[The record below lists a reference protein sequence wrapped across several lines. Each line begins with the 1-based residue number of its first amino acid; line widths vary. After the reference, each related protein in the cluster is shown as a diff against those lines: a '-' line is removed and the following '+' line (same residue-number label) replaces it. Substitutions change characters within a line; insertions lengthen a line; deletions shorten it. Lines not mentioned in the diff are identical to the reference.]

1 MLTHDL
7 LPAEPHRSRTYAR
20 WVASHDPG
28 AESAA
33 VALLDEVSAAV
44 SSAYPRMGRCLE
56 RLRRPASGLPPAHRP
71 WFWDTVAH
79 RLLGFPGGAAAKAYT
94 LARKAEQEHALPAD
108 PDWRRANAWLLAT
121 HGALPVKELSDHQ
134 RWLAGQLT
142 PAEAH
147 EEYVRVLTAWAA
159 SPGDLP
165 ADLARRIAASAR
177 SAGLGTDEEAR
188 ILGHVLGAARGKAV
202 PDALL
207 EAAAG
212 PLGDHPQGPRVQAAL
227 LDLFPESRKDAA
239 AWLRLLL
246 RGGIVDAAAGGHLD
260 PEGGPAGWLRR
271 YTRTYRHRKVAY
283 GGVTSQPVPAELLQ
297 IVSRFAPRLRAAGTP
312 VVIHEDRYRWPGL
325 DADLLD
331 ACLAEGI
338 TVEDPGDAVRL
349 TFWDD
354 RSRRDLKA
362 LAAHPV
368 FGRRLEGTVHDGLR
382 GAGTAITRLP
392 ANAGIAA
399 EVHTRVEG
407 LLGALRGGGLAAADE
422 AVGELAGLLD
432 RPTATAL
439 DGIEEALA
447 ALDLTGPLARAL
459 RAGLPEELGWPALE
473 EALSGFD
480 PADTLRVTCTW
491 PVLTVFGAG
500 RAVAVDPVGTRATCT
515 FRVPDESASHA
526 VHYVGGQFLVSWH
539 TGDRH
544 SSAEGAFWAD
554 RPHEV
559 FTPEDRFGLR
569 PYGGL
574 IRGGFGYQFETP
586 DRGGR
591 FDGERVLRP
600 GGREGIGGHD
610 FQMSDGL
617 RFFGAEVFHTRGNWT
632 PHDPVTG
639 APAADRTLPDFHRDR
654 EIPPGMEEFEG
665 GQYLAELP
673 EGAPASPF
681 GQDGRLVG
689 CRVLN
694 RTPYQGPSPT
704 EFLLE
709 SVDGRTARYRSRR
722 FGRHPWGVIAL
733 PEGGEDAVTV
743 GETTIRC
750 HAATD
755 NSLLWQVQGFVPP
768 SERDRDHPPTLGEA
782 AGPVPPPAFWHFL
795 TPRDER
801 SSKALRTVSGA
812 TVRALLDA
820 ALDTPD
826 DDGLRTRVT
835 GLLPEAGDARVRDGV
850 ARAARLAA
858 DVLRRRQELSRR
870 VGIMRSGPVVDL
882 PADIPDTALLPALNG
897 LLPDLR
903 AYEAHVPQPHAGTLT
918 AVAADGRFLRG
929 EIDDETRRL
938 APPARPAEWQ
948 VLLGH
953 VDAVAWRAAVET
965 TSADER
971 TALNALLRAWSR
983 QPFAEPGGAWRTGR
997 APAQEAASRADT
1009 AAGPARGGLSRFLQP
1024 AAAPAPAGTEEERTV
1039 EITRDDA
1046 ARLVRLLELVES
1058 EGPVPLTPEALAVF
1072 SWRTG
1077 VRRPVATLALGGL
1090 PSREG
1095 HHEHARMLR
1104 SKPYK
1109 ANRTTAT
1116 EYDGF
1121 RHRLGPHGRRALLAA
1136 GLPEDPAELWTA
1148 DGLVRAAE
1156 RMAAVWAERLGTR
1169 PYVDEELA
1177 DALEADLGLPADW
1190 ARALSAGRPPAEPGG
1205 QVLVG
1210 SRSGRLHLHQA
1221 EPDGTPGP
1229 WIRRDRAPHTETL
1242 SVIAW
1247 ALTERPVG
1255 DPAADGALRL
1265 HERLREWFAAP
1276 DTLVELP
1283 ACPALAEAA
1292 AADPAFR
1299 PYAGTVVPC
1308 PQPLLDT
1315 VSQPSTAVDDGTFVV
1330 AVPSGDV
1337 FLRTAALA
1345 APEKVTRALALCG
1358 RLDLPGLRRDVTRTR
1373 ALFDGLA
1380 RMAARAAATPV
1391 PVGGYEAHPAL
1402 SVPGLVAE
1410 VAGRLDV
1417 GADAAALHLQLR
1429 ALARPTDRNVRRW
1442 NGWTAARH
1450 KAAQAELVAVGA
1462 VETGRRARA
1471 GRTAFAHGTWE
1482 TLDAPHLPVE
1492 SDKLNTHGA
1501 VRAGKLLYGPFTRL
1515 LSPVPLH
1522 ELFAQAAGSGQEAP
1536 AAGPGEEAQAAG
1548 AGPGARVA
1556 RS

>member
-7 LPAEPHRSRTYAR
+7 MPTEPHRSTAYAL
-20 WVASHDPG
+20 WVTRHDPG
-28 AESAA
+28 AVSAA
-33 VALLDEVSAAV
+33 VALLDEVASAV
-44 SSAYPRMGRCLE
+44 SSAYPKMGRCLE
-56 RLRRPASGLPPAHRP
+56 RLRRPASGLPPAHQP

-79 RLLGFPGGAAAKAYT
+79 RLLGYPGGAAAKAYT
-94 LARKAEQEHALPAD
+94 LARKAELEHALPVD
-108 PDWRRANAWLLAT
+108 PDWRRANARLFAAR
-121 HGALPVKELSDHQ
+121 GALPVKELSEHQ
-134 RWLAGQLT
+134 RWLAGQLA

-147 EEYVRVLTAWAA
+147 GEYVRVLTAWAA

-177 SAGLGTDEEAR
+177 AAGLGTDEDAR
-188 ILGHVLGAARGKAV
+188 VLGQVLGAARGKAV

-212 PLGDHPQGPRVQAAL
+212 PLGDHPQGPEVQAAL

-246 RGGIVDAAAGGHLD
+246 RCGIVEATAAGHLD

-271 YTRTYRHRKVAY
+271 YTRTYRHQKVAY
-283 GGVTSQPVPAELLQ
+283 GGVARQPMPAELFE
-297 IVSRFAPRLRAAGTP
+297 IISRFAARLRAAGTP
-312 VVIHEDRYRWPGL
+312 VVIHEDTYRWPDL
-325 DADLLD
+325 DADVLD

-338 TVEDPGDAVRL
+338 AVEDPGDAVRL
-349 TFWDD
+349 SFWDD

-368 FGRRLEGTVHDGLR
+368 FGRRLEGTVHEGLR

-407 LLGALRGGGLAAADE
+407 LLGELRGGGLAAADE
-422 AVGELAGLLD
+422 AVTELAGLLD
-432 RPTATAL
+432 RPTAVAL

-473 EALSGFD
+473 TALARFD

-491 PVLTVFGAG
+491 PVLTVFGAD
-500 RAVAVDPVGTRATCT
+500 RALAVDPTGTRATCA
-515 FRVPDESASHA
+515 FRVPHEATEHA

-539 TGDRH
+539 TGDRY
-544 SSAEGAFWAD
+544 SPAAGAFWAD
-554 RPHEV
+554 RPQDV
-559 FTPEDRFGLR
+559 FTPEDVLGLH

-574 IRGGFGYQFETP
+574 IQGGFGYQFETP

-600 GGREGIGGHD
+600 GGREGIGDHE
-610 FQMSDGL
+610 FQMSDGR
-617 RFFGAEVFHTRGNWT
+617 RFFAAMVFHTHGNWT
-632 PHDPVTG
+632 AYDPATG
-639 APAADRTLPDFHRDR
+639 DRTADLPDFHRDR
-654 EIPPGMEEFEG
+654 EIPPGMAEFEG
-665 GQYLAELP
+665 GQYLAVLP
-673 EGAPASPF
+673 EDAPRSPF

-694 RTPYQGPSPT
+694 RTPHQGPSPT

-709 SVDGRTARYRSRR
+709 SVDGRTARHRSRR
-722 FGRHPWGVIAL
+722 FGRHPWGIIGL

-743 GETTIRC
+743 GEATIRC
-750 HAATD
+750 YAAAD
-755 NSLLWQVQGFVPP
+755 NSLLWQVHGFVPP
-768 SERDRDHPPTLGEA
+768 SPRDRDHPPTLGAE

-801 SSKALRTVSGA
+801 SSKALRSVTGA

-820 ALDTPD
+820 ASDTPH
-826 DDGLRTRVT
+826 DGLRDRVAR
-835 GLLPEAGDARVRDGV
+835 LLPEAGDDRVRDGV
-850 ARAARLAA
+850 VRAVRLAA
-858 DVLRRRQELSRR
+858 DVLRRRAELSRR
-870 VGIMRSGPVVDL
+870 VSIMRSGPVVDL
-882 PADIPDTALLPALNG
+882 PADIPDTALVPALSG

-903 AYEAHVPQPHAGTLT
+903 AYEADAPQRHPGTLA

-929 EIDDETRRL
+929 EIDDETRSL
-938 APPARPAEWQ
+938 APPARPVEWQ
-948 VLLGH
+948 VLLGGI
-953 VDAVAWRAAVET
+953 DAVAWRAAVET

-971 TALNALLRAWSR
+971 TALNALLRTWSR
-983 QPFAEPGGAWRTGR
+983 QPFAEPGGIWRTGR
-997 APAQEAASRADT
+997 APREDLAGAPGT
-1009 AAGPARGGLSRFLQP
+1009 AAGPVRGGLSRFVQP
-1024 AAAPAPAGTEEERTV
+1024 AAAPAPAGAEEAQTV
-1039 EITRDDA
+1039 TIARDDA
-1046 ARLVRLLELVES
+1046 GRISRLLELVERD
-1058 EGPVPLTPEALAVF
+1058 GPVPLTPEALAVF

-1077 VRRPVATLALGGL
+1077 VRRPVAALALGGL
-1090 PSREG
+1090 PRREG
-1095 HHEHARMLR
+1095 YDEHARMLR

-1109 ANRTTAT
+1109 ANRATAS

-1121 RHRLGPHGRRALLAA
+1121 WHRLGPHGRRAVLAA
-1136 GLPEDPAELWTA
+1136 GVPEDPAELWAA

-1156 RMAAVWAERLGTR
+1156 RMAAVWAGLLGTR

-1177 DALEADLGLPADW
+1177 AALEADLGLSADW
-1190 ARALSAGRPPAEPGG
+1190 ARTLPAGRPPAEPGG
-1205 QVLVG
+1205 QLLVG
-1210 SRSGRLHLHQA
+1210 SRGGRLHLHRA
-1221 EPDGTPGP
+1221 GPDGTPGE
-1229 WIRRDRAPHTETL
+1229 WIPRDRAPHIETL

-1255 DPAADGALRL
+1255 DPAADGALKL
-1265 HERLREWFAAP
+1265 HQHLGDWRAAP

-1283 ACPALAEAA
+1283 RHPALARAA
-1292 AADPAFR
+1292 GGDPAFR

-1308 PQPLLDT
+1308 PEPLPDPVT
-1315 VSQPSTAVDDGTFVV
+1315 EAATAVDDGTFVV

-1345 APEKVTRALALCG
+1345 EPERVARALELCDRLNLPGLGQEVTRAG
-1358 RLDLPGLRRDVTRTR
+1358 
-1373 ALFDGLA
+1373 ALFDGLD
-1380 RMAARAAATPV
+1380 RMAARAAGTPV
-1391 PVGGYEAHPAL
+1391 PVGGYEANPML
-1402 SVPGLVAE
+1402 SVPRLVTETAR
-1410 VAGRLDV
+1410 RLGV
-1417 GADAAALHLQLR
+1417 GTDAAALHLQLS

-1471 GRTAFAHGTWE
+1471 GRTAFAHDSWE

-1492 SDKLNTHGA
+1492 SGKLLTHGA
-1501 VRAGKLLYGPFTRL
+1501 VRAGKAVRGPFTRL

-1522 ELFAQAAGSGQEAP
+1522 ELFARAAA
-1536 AAGPGEEAQAAG
+1536 
-1548 AGPGARVA
+1548 
-1556 RS
+1556 

>member
-7 LPAEPHRSRTYAR
+7 LPTETHRSRTYAR
-20 WVASHDPG
+20 WVTSHDPG

-33 VALLDEVSAAV
+33 VALLDEVGAAV

-56 RLRRPASGLPPAHRP
+56 RLRRPARGLPPAHLP

-79 RLLGFPGGAAAKAYT
+79 RLLGYPGGAAAKAYT
-94 LARKAEQEHALPAD
+94 LARKAEQEHALPVD
-108 PDWRRANAWLLAT
+108 PDWRRANAQLFAA
-121 HGALPVKELSDHQ
+121 HGALPVKELSEHQ
-134 RWLAGQLT
+134 RWLAGRL
-142 PAEAH
+142 PAAEAH

-159 SPGDLP
+159 SPGELP
-165 ADLARRIAASAR
+165 ADLARRIGASAR
-177 SAGLGTDEEAR
+177 AAGLGIDEDAR

-212 PLGDHPQGPRVQAAL
+212 PLGDHPQGPKTQAAL
-227 LDLFPESRKDAA
+227 LDLFPDSRKDAA

-246 RGGIVDAAAGGHLD
+246 RGGIVDAAASGRLD
-260 PEGGPAGWLRR
+260 PEGGLAGWLRR
-271 YTRTYRHRKVAY
+271 YTRTYRHQRVAY
-283 GGVTSQPVPAELLQ
+283 GGVANQPMPAELFE
-297 IVSRFAPRLRAAGTP
+297 IVTRFAPRLRAAGTP
-312 VVIHEDRYRWPGL
+312 VVIHEDKYHWPGL

-338 TVEDPGDAVRL
+338 TVEDPGDSVRL

-368 FGRRLEGTVHDGLR
+368 FGRRLEGTVHEGLR

-392 ANAGIAA
+392 ENAGIAA
-399 EVHTRVEG
+399 EVHTRIEG

-422 AVGELAGLLD
+422 AVTELAGLLD
-432 RPTATAL
+432 RPTAVAL

-459 RAGLPEELGWPALE
+459 HAGLPEELGWPALE
-473 EALSGFD
+473 AAVAGFD

-491 PVLTVFGAG
+491 PVLTVFGKD

-515 FRVPDESASHA
+515 FRVPDEATSHA
-526 VHYVGGQFLVSWH
+526 VHYAGGQFLVSWR
-539 TGDRH
+539 TGDRY
-544 SSAEGAFWAD
+544 SAADQAFWAD

-559 FTPEDRFGLR
+559 FTPQERFGLR
-569 PYGGL
+569 PYDGL
-574 IRGGFGYQFETP
+574 IQGAFGFQFETP

-610 FQMSDGL
+610 FQMSDGR
-617 RFFGAEVFHTRGNWT
+617 RFYGARVFHTRGNWT
-632 PHDPVTG
+632 PYDPVTG
-639 APAADRTLPDFHRDR
+639 APATDRALPDFHRDR
-654 EIPPGMEEFEG
+654 ELPPGMEEFEG
-665 GQYLAELP
+665 GQYLAVLP
-673 EGAPASPF
+673 EDVPASPL

-722 FGRHPWGVIAL
+722 FGRHPWGIIGL
-733 PEGGEDAVTV
+733 PEGGEDAVTA
-743 GETTIRC
+743 GETTVRC
-750 HAATD
+750 HAAAD
-755 NSLLWQVQGFVPP
+755 NSLLWQVHGFGPP
-768 SERDRDHPPTLGEA
+768 SRRDRDHPPTLGEA

-801 SSKALRTVSGA
+801 SSKALRTVSDA
-812 TVRALLDA
+812 SVRALLDT
-820 ALDTPD
+820 ALATRD
-826 DDGLRTRVT
+826 DDELRDRVSR
-835 GLLPEAGDARVRDGV
+835 LLPEAGDARVRDGV
-850 ARAARLAA
+850 VRAARLAA
-858 DVLRRRQELSRR
+858 DVLRRREELSRR

-882 PADIPDTALLPALNG
+882 PADIPDTALVPALSG

-903 AYEAHVPQPHAGTLT
+903 AYEAHIPERHAGTLT

-929 EIDDETRRL
+929 EIDDETRGL

-948 VLLGH
+948 VLLGGI
-953 VDAVAWRAAVET
+953 DAVAWRAAVET
-965 TSADER
+965 TPEDAR
-971 TALNALLRAWSR
+971 TALNALLRTWSR
-983 QPFAEPGGAWRTGR
+983 QPFAEPGGTWRTGR
-997 APAQEAASRADT
+997 APQEELAAAPDT
-1009 AAGPARGGLSRFLQP
+1009 AAGPARGGLCRFVQP
-1024 AAAPAPAGTEEERTV
+1024 ATAPAPARTEEEQTV
-1039 EITRDDA
+1039 TITRDDA
-1046 ARLVRLLELVES
+1046 ARLTRLLELTERH
-1058 EGPVPLTPEALAVF
+1058 GLVPLTPEALAVF

-1090 PSREG
+1090 PRRAG
-1095 HHEHARMLR
+1095 YDEHARMLR

-1109 ANRTTAT
+1109 ANKTTAT
-1116 EYDGF
+1116 EYDDF
-1121 RHRLGPHGRRALLAA
+1121 CHRLGLHGRRALLAA
-1136 GLPEDPAELWTA
+1136 GVPEDPADLWTP

-1156 RMAAVWAERLGTR
+1156 RMAAVWAELLGTR

-1177 DALEADLGLPADW
+1177 EALETDLGLSADW
-1190 ARALSAGRPPAEPGG
+1190 ARTLPAGRPPAEPGG
-1205 QVLVG
+1205 HVLVG
-1210 SRSGRLHLHQA
+1210 SRTGRLHLHQA
-1221 EPDGTPGP
+1221 EPDGTAGE
-1229 WIRRDRAPHTETL
+1229 WIRSDRAPHTRTL

-1255 DPAADGALRL
+1255 DPAADGALKL
-1265 HERLREWFAAP
+1265 HARLRAWFAAP
-1276 DTLVELP
+1276 GTLLQLLSN
-1283 ACPALAEAA
+1283 PALARAA
-1292 AADPAFR
+1292 AEDPAFR
-1299 PYAGTVVPC
+1299 PYAGTVIPC
-1308 PQPLLDT
+1308 AEPLLDT
-1315 VSQPSTAVDDGTFVV
+1315 VKEASAATDDGMFVV

-1345 APEKVTRALALCG
+1345 DPERVARALDLCD
-1358 RLDLPGLRRDVTRTR
+1358 RLDLPRLRREVTQTR
-1373 ALFDGLA
+1373 ALLDGLV
-1380 RMAARAAATPV
+1380 RMADRAAGTPV
-1391 PVGGYEAHPAL
+1391 PAGGYEANPAL
-1402 SVPGLVAE
+1402 SVPDLVAE
-1410 VAGRLDV
+1410 VARRLGV
-1417 GADAAALHLQLR
+1417 GADAAALHLQLG

-1471 GRTAFAHGTWE
+1471 GRTAFARDTWE

-1492 SDKLNTHGA
+1492 SGKLRTHGA
-1501 VRAGKLLYGPFTRL
+1501 VRAGKGLYGPFTRL

-1522 ELFAQAAGSGQEAP
+1522 ELFAQAAGA
-1536 AAGPGEEAQAAG
+1536 
-1548 AGPGARVA
+1548 
-1556 RS
+1556 

>member
-7 LPAEPHRSRTYAR
+7 LPTEPHRSTTYAR
-20 WVASHDPG
+20 WVTSHDPG
-28 AESAA
+28 AETAA
-33 VALLDEVSAAV
+33 VALLGEVSSAV
-44 SSAYPRMGRCLE
+44 SAAYPRMGRCLE
-56 RLRRPASGLPPAHRP
+56 RLRRPASGLPPARQP
-71 WFWDTVAH
+71 WFWDTVGH
-79 RLLGFPGGAAAKAYT
+79 RLLGYPGGAAAKAYT
-94 LARKAEQEHALPAD
+94 LARKAEQEHALPVD
-108 PDWRRANAWLLAT
+108 PDWRRANAYLFAT
-121 HGALPVKELSDHQ
+121 RGALPVKELSDHQ
-134 RWLAGQLT
+134 RWLAGQLPPVT
-142 PAEAH
+142 AH

-177 SAGLGTDEEAR
+177 AAGLGTDEDAR
-188 ILGHVLGAARGKAV
+188 VLGHVLGAAHGKAV

-212 PLGDHPQGPRVQAAL
+212 PLGDHPQEPRVRAAL

-239 AWLRLLL
+239 SWLRLLL
-246 RGGIVDAAAGGHLD
+246 RGGIVDAAAAGHLD
-260 PEGGPAGWLRR
+260 PEGGTAGWLRR

-283 GGVTSQPVPAELLQ
+283 GGVTRQPMPAELFDIL
-297 IVSRFAPRLRAAGTP
+297 SRFAPRLRAAATP
-312 VVIHEDRYRWPGL
+312 VVIHEDRYRWPDL

-338 TVEDPGDAVRL
+338 AVEDPGDAVRL

-368 FGRRLEGTVHDGLR
+368 FGRRLEGTVHEGLR

-392 ANAGIAA
+392 ENAGITA

-422 AVGELAGLLD
+422 AVTELAGLLD
-432 RPTATAL
+432 RPTAVAL

-447 ALDLTGPLARAL
+447 GLDLTGPLARAL
-459 RAGLPEELGWPALE
+459 HAGLPEELGWPALDA
-473 EALSGFD
+473 ALAGFD

-500 RAVAVDPVGTRATCT
+500 RAVAVDPAGTRATCT
-515 FRVPDESASHA
+515 FRVPDDAASHT
-526 VHYVGGQFLVSWH
+526 VHYAGGEFLVSWRP
-539 TGDRH
+539 GDRQS
-544 SSAEGAFWAD
+544 SSAEGAFWTD
-554 RPHEV
+554 RPHEI
-559 FTPEDRFGLR
+559 FTPEDGFGLR

-586 DRGGR
+586 DRQGR
-591 FDGERVLRP
+591 FDGQRVLRP

-610 FQMSDGL
+610 FQLSDGR

-654 EIPPGMEEFEG
+654 ELPPGMEEFEG
-665 GQYLAELP
+665 GQFLAELP
-673 EGAPASPF
+673 EEAPASPF
-681 GQDGRLVG
+681 GQDGQLVG

-722 FGRHPWGVIAL
+722 FGRHPWGIIGL
-733 PEGGEDAVTV
+733 PEVGEDAVTV

-750 HAATD
+750 HASAD
-755 NSLLWQVQGFVPP
+755 NSLLWQVHGFAPP
-768 SERDRDHPPTLGEA
+768 SGRDRDHPPTLGEQ

-826 DDGLRTRVT
+826 DEGLRERVAR
-835 GLLPEAGDARVRDGV
+835 LLPEAGDARVRDGV
-850 ARAARLAA
+850 VRAARLAA
-858 DVLRRRQELSRR
+858 GVLRRREELSRR

-882 PADIPDTALLPALNG
+882 PAGVPDTALLPALSG

-903 AYEAHVPQPHAGTLT
+903 AYEAHVPGRHPGTLT
-918 AVAADGRFLRG
+918 ALAADGRFLRG

-953 VDAVAWRAAVET
+953 IDAVAWRAAVET
-965 TSADER
+965 TPADER
-971 TALNALLRAWSR
+971 TALNALLRTWSR
-983 QPFAEPGGAWRTGR
+983 QPFAEPGGTWRTGR
-997 APAQEAASRADT
+997 APREEAAAVRDT
-1009 AAGPARGGLSRFLQP
+1009 AAGPVRGSLSRFVQP
-1024 AAAPAPAGTEEERTV
+1024 AAAPAPAGAEEERTV
-1039 EITRDDA
+1039 TITRDDA
-1046 ARLVRLLELVES
+1046 ARLLRLLDLVERD
-1058 EGPVPLTPEALAVF
+1058 GPVQLTPEALAVF
-1072 SWRTG
+1072 AWRTG

-1095 HHEHARMLR
+1095 YQEHARMLR

-1109 ANRTTAT
+1109 ANRTTAA

-1121 RHRLGPHGRRALLAA
+1121 RHRLGAPGRRALLAA

-1148 DGLVRAAE
+1148 DGLARAAE
-1156 RMAAVWAERLGTR
+1156 RMAAVWAELLGTR

-1177 DALEADLGLPADW
+1177 QTLEADLGLPADW
-1190 ARALSAGRPPAEPGG
+1190 ARALPTGRPPAEPGA
-1205 QVLVG
+1205 QVLAV
-1210 SRSGRLHLHQA
+1210 SRGGRLHLHRA
-1221 EPDGTPGP
+1221 EPDGTPGE

-1247 ALTERPVG
+1247 ALTERPAG

-1265 HERLREWFAAP
+1265 HKGLRDWSAAP

-1283 ACPALAEAA
+1283 GCPALARKAA
-1292 AADPAFR
+1292 GDPAFR

-1308 PQPLLDT
+1308 PEPLPDT
-1315 VSQPSTAVDDGTFVV
+1315 VPEAPTAVDDGMFVV

-1345 APEKVTRALALCG
+1345 EPEKVARALELCD
-1358 RLDLPGLRRDVTRTR
+1358 RLDLPGLRRELTRTR

-1380 RMAARAAATPV
+1380 RMAARADGTPV
-1391 PVGGYEAHPAL
+1391 PVGGYEANPAL
-1402 SVPGLVAE
+1402 SVPDLVAA
-1410 VAGRLDV
+1410 VAGRLGV
-1417 GADAAALHLQLR
+1417 GTDAAALHLQLH

-1442 NGWTAARH
+1442 NGWTADRH

-1492 SDKLNTHGA
+1492 SGKLDTHGA
-1501 VRAGKLLYGPFTRL
+1501 VRAGKRLDGPFTRL

-1522 ELFAQAAGSGQEAP
+1522 ELFAQAAGA
-1536 AAGPGEEAQAAG
+1536 
-1548 AGPGARVA
+1548 
-1556 RS
+1556 